1 MTTLERTDSATKL
14 ADLIEHDAALQDKVR
29 DDPVGTLRALA
40 KPLEE
45 DKWVYRIVVAVLGL
59 TILFVVS
66 GVFVLKVVD
75 NQTGIPDALVAIGS
89 AAVAALAGLLTPFP
103 TRR

>member
-40 KPLEE
+40 KPL
-45 DKWVYRIVVAVLGL
+45 
-59 TILFVVS
+59 
-66 GVFVLKVVD
+66 
-75 NQTGIPDALVAIGS
+75 
-89 AAVAALAGLLTPFP
+89 
-103 TRR
+103 

>member
-1 MTTLERTDSATKL
+1 
-14 ADLIEHDAALQDKVR
+14 
-29 DDPVGTLRALA
+29 
-40 KPLEE
+40 
-45 DKWVYRIVVAVLGL
+45 VAVLGL

-66 GVFVLKVVD
+66 GVFVLKIVD

-103 TRR
+103 ARK